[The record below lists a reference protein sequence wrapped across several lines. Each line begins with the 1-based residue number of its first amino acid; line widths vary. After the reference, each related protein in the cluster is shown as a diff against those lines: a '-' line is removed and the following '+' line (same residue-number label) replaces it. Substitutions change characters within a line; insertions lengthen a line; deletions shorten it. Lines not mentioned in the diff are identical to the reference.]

1 MPSKWHLE
9 PLQDQGKMMILIS
22 VWTMNLDL
30 QKTAPLAGN
39 YGFFY
44 RDFYVLYVFM
54 ILISHWV
61 CSNLSERPM
70 VNLQEKWIP
79 LIKPL
84 RF

>member
-9 PLQDQGKMMILIS
+9 PLQDQGKMMILIF

-30 QKTAPLAGN
+30 QKNAPLAGN